1 MPEKNFYEILQIDPK
16 ADVNTIKRAYRSLMR
31 QYHPD
36 SFTADIARL
45 QKAGDNKSLAALER
59 KMEQAKVQAQ
69 QVNQA
74 YAVLGDAIKR
84 KAYDQKLSDDRMA
97 TYYAEIRRE
106 RSINPEEGRRTVK
119 SRPHHQRPGAPSPK
133 LGVFPWIIFA
143 VLLVIAIAFFSFLT
157 RAMTQNLN
165 AVYVPRAS
173 TAVGVITSQD
183 LQATQNA
190 INATNIARTRTA
202 LAPTITPLSAEQ
214 YERSADRLLERGLVN
229 QAISSY
235 SRAIQFAPGDAD
247 LYFKRGYAHT
257 LLFFE
262 DGVVAIG
269 NTALADFGMALGL
282 NPELSAA
289 YRERGMVYFGLW
301 QQSNDAVVAQA
312 ALDDLEAYS
321 SMVDPVDDMV
331 HQAISTLRENITEP

>member
-1 MPEKNFYEILQIDPK
+1 MPEKNFYEILQVDPQ

-45 QKAGDNKSLAALER
+45 QKTGDSKSLAALER
-59 KMEQAKVQAQ
+59 KVERAKVQAQ

-74 YAVLGDAIKR
+74 YAVLSDESKR
-84 KAYDQKLSDDRMA
+84 KAYDKKLSDDRMA
-97 TYYAEIRRE
+97 TYYAEVRRE

-119 SRPHHQRPGAPSPK
+119 SRPHQRPGAPPPK
-133 LGVFPWIIFA
+133 MGVFPWIMFA
-143 VLLVIAIAFFSFLT
+143 VLLVIAIAFFSFLMN
-157 RAMTQNLN
+157 AMTQSLN
-165 AVYVPRAS
+165 PVYVPRAP

-190 INATNIARTRTA
+190 VNATNIARTRTA

-214 YERSADRLLERGLVN
+214 YERSADRLLERGLLN

-235 SRAIQFAPGDAD
+235 SRALQFAPGDAD
-247 LYFKRGYAHT
+247 LYFKRGYAYT
-257 LLFFE
+257 LLYFE
-262 DGVVAIG
+262 NGVIAIG
-269 NTALADFGMALGL
+269 NAALADFGLALGL
-282 NPELSAA
+282 NPDLVAA

-301 QQSNDAVVAQA
+301 QQSGDTVVAEA
-312 ALDDLEAYS
+312 ALDDLEVYNN
-321 SMVDPVDDMV
+321 MVDTEDELVSEV
-331 HQAISTLRENITEP
+331 INILRETVNEP